1 MNRLRSIIATMLVVP
16 MFIGMPA
23 IAFAQLTP
31 AGTGLQEAAAG
42 SGLAGGCTGT
52 DCLSQI
58 VGQVI
63 NIVLGFLG
71 IVLLAILI
79 YAGFLWM
86 TAGGDETK
94 VKTARST
101 IVNAIAGLLVI
112 AASYAITSFVISQL
126 GSIAGGSSTSDA
138 GTTGGGGT
146 GAASGLPDGAT
157 CTSDA
162 ECASGFCQATLP
174 TRTCATPV
182 SL

>member
-1 MNRLRSIIATMLVVP
+1 MNRLSSIIVTILVVP

-31 AGTGLQEAAAG
+31 AGTGLEAAAAG

-58 VGQVI
+58 VGQAI

-79 YAGFLWM
+79 YAGFVWM
-86 TAGGDETK
+86 TAGGDTDK
-94 VKTARST
+94 VKTARAS

-112 AASYAITSFVISQL
+112 AASYAITTFVISQL
-126 GSIAGGSSTSDA
+126 GAIS
-138 GTTGGGGT
+138 GGGAFDSGG
-146 GAASGLPDGAT
+146 GAFDCAAARSYCPSLEE
-157 CTSDA
+157 SDPYYSA
-162 ECASGFCQATLP
+162 CCPAP
-174 TRTCATPV
+174 
-182 SL
+182 

>member
-1 MNRLRSIIATMLVVP
+1 

-31 AGTGLQEAAAG
+31 AGTGLEAAAAG

-58 VGQVI
+58 VGQAI

-86 TAGGDETK
+86 TAGGDTDK
-94 VKTARST
+94 VKTARAS

-112 AASYAITSFVISQL
+112 AASYAITTFVISQL
-126 GSIAGGSSTSDA
+126 GAIS
-138 GTTGGGGT
+138 GGGG
-146 GAASGLPDGAT
+146 GAFDCAAAT
-157 CTSDA
+157 SYCSTIPSTDPYYSA
-162 ECASGFCQATLP
+162 CCSAP
-174 TRTCATPV
+174 
-182 SL
+182 